1 MSQENDDRR
10 PKFAAV
16 YMRVPAESQEYSQR
30 DQMDVIREHAKR
42 RGLEIV
48 KVYSDGGEKR
58 PGAQGNAP

>member
-30 DQMDVIREHAKR
+30 DQMDMIREQAKR

-48 KVYSDGGEKR
+48 KVYSDRGESG